1 MSKPHVD
8 AARRWVSTC
17 FNTCSETSELCASR
31 RYSCL
36 FCTQITSFSHIR
48 NVETPCGRRPEVGF
62 NTCSEMSRQ
71 AACRRYS
78 CPHIASFSHIGN
90 VETPCGRRPE
100 AGFNT
105 CSETSELSACRR
117 YSCLLCTHITSFSHI
132 RNVEPHVDAARRW
145 VSTCSETSEMSASR
159 RFSCL
164 FCAHITSFSHIRN
177 VDTPCGRRPE
187 AGFNTC
193 SETSELS
200 ACRRY
205 SCLIL
210 QSHHL
215 VSSHQLDTR
224 SMRLNTSGCDLTH
237 GPSIDLSTAYVSL
250 CRQRAAQ
257 PLPPFQAAAPLEEAP
272 GRWK

>member
-1 MSKPHVD
+1 MTPDPRLVASPTLSHIRNVE
-8 AARRWVSTC
+8 APCGRRPEVG
-17 FNTCSETSELCASR
+17 FNTCSETSELSASR

-36 FCTQITSFSHIR
+36 FCTHITSFSHIR

-78 CPHIASFSHIGN
+78 CPHITSFSHIGN

-105 CSETSELSACRR
+105 CSETSELSACCR
-117 YSCLLCTHITSFSHI
+117 YSCLFCTHITSFSHI
-132 RNVEPHVDAARRW
+132 RNVE
-145 VSTCSETSEMSASR
+145 
-159 RFSCL
+159 
-164 FCAHITSFSHIRN
+164 
-177 VDTPCGRRPE
+177 TPCGRRPE

-215 VSSHQLDTR
+215 ASSHMSASLAPKRVTETVFD
-224 SMRLNTSGCDLTH
+224 NTSIRTTGLALQPENDAVTKLA
-237 GPSIDLSTAYVSL
+237 IRNVSARFH
-250 CRQRAAQ
+250 RQ
-257 PLPPFQAAAPLEEAP
+257 PDET
-272 GRWK
+272 